1 MMKTPLRRH
10 RANGFTLVEILIAIV
25 VFSIGLLGI
34 AGLQVSGMRFTQG
47 SQLRSVAAMQAST
60 MADRMRANRVGVLN
74 GAYNSGGT
82 MPTTSSKD
90 CATTS
95 CTPAETATFDLVNW
109 NLAGGSS
116 KPAQSNAD
124 LLPGGSGV
132 VCIDSTP
139 DDGTAAGWACDGVGP
154 VYAIKV
160 VWTERTANSSDGAS
174 DTEAKRMV
182 MRVMQ

>member
-1 MMKTPLRRH
+1 MKHARPPSRSG
-10 RANGFTLVEILIAIV
+10 GFTLVEILIAIV

-47 SQLRSVAAMQAST
+47 SQLRSVAAMQAGS
-60 MADRMRANRVGVLN
+60 MADRMRANRVGFRT

-82 MPTTSSKD
+82 MPTSSTKD
-90 CATTS
+90 CAVVS

-109 NLAGGSS
+109 NSSGGSS
-116 KPAQSNAD
+116 KPTQSNAD
-124 LLPGGSGV
+124 LLPGGNGV

-139 DDGTAAGWACDGVGP
+139 DDGTAAGWACDGTGAI
-154 VYAIKV
+154 YAVKV
-160 VWTERTANSSDGAS
+160 VWTERTANASDGS
-174 DTEAKRMV
+174 GDTEAKRMV